1 MMSDI
6 KSDLPMSPVFKVLL
20 IDDEVNI
27 LRTMKRIFHGKP
39 FKLILADSAQKA
51 FEFMQTTT
59 VHVVVSD
66 MKMPGMSGAEFLAK
80 VAEDFP
86 QTYRIVLSGFAD
98 LESTLEVINNGKIH
112 RFLQKPWDNQ
122 ELINA
127 VEHGIMQYR
136 LTSENTRLLKLTAQQ
151 NKQLSAANE
160 SLEAKVEQRTKQL
173 RSALVVSE
181 RSTSAVKKV
190 VYNLVSIN
198 PNISG
203 AFAQSVSKIAVDV
216 AQKMSLDKKEIEDI
230 GFASLICE
238 IGMVGLDAKV
248 LTTPF
253 NKLTTA
259 QQDAYFAQSSKA
271 QLILS
276 PAQQLQNV
284 TDIIA
289 HQFEYLSGRGF
300 PNGVE
305 GGNIPVGAKILAV
318 VRDYMRYRKGKMDGV
333 EHNVVDSIA
342 KLVSYCG
349 LQFYDASIV
358 DVLKAQ
364 QLAAS
369 EDKYDIGL
377 SSDQL
382 KSGMILDESLYNE
395 NDILIL
401 PQGHVFDD
409 GSITKIKALEKRFN
423 MTLSILVKE

>member
-318 VRDYMRYRKGKMDGV
+318 ARDYMRYRKGKMDGV

>member
-136 LTSENTRLLKLTAQQ
+136 LTSENMRLLKLTAQQ

-318 VRDYMRYRKGKMDGV
+318 ARDYMRYRKGKMDGV